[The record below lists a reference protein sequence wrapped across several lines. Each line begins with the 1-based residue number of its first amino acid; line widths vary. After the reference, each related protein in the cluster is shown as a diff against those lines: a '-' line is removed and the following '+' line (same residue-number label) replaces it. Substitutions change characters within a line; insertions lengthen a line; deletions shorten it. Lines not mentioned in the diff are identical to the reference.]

1 MPVADLIATSALEGL
16 VPVTH
21 GALTLTD
28 ATPARLTSA
37 APFKGKGGAV
47 TKALKPLG
55 LSFPAPNGVVEGKG
69 GRIVWFGPG
78 QALLIDADPARLAG
92 LAALTDQSDG
102 WVGLRLEGQ
111 GADRALA
118 RLIPIDLRTAAFG
131 PGAAARAPL
140 NHMMAVVMR
149 AGEAIEILVFRSMAR
164 TAVHEIE
171 TAMAS
176 LAAR

>member
-16 VPVTH
+16 VSVTH

-28 ATPARLTSA
+28 ATPARLTSV

-78 QALLIDADPARLAG
+78 QALLIDADPAPLAG

-102 WVGLRLEGQ
+102 WVGLRLEGK

-118 RLIPIDLRTAAFG
+118 RLIPIDLRPAAFG

-149 AGEAIEILVFRSMAR
+149 AGDAIEILVFRSMAR

-171 TAMAS
+171 TAMVS